1 MRGLIFL
8 GLLLLVA
15 AAIFALQ
22 NPSSVTLRF
31 VVWSLPTTL
40 AVAVI
45 GAAVLGGLI
54 VYVAS
59 LFSQGALRGR
69 LRAAEARL
77 REWERERATS
87 GEASGSSPRS

>member
-1 MRGLIFL
+1 MRGLISL
-8 GLLLLVA
+8 GVLLLA
-15 AAIFALQ
+15 AATIFALQ
-22 NPSSVTLRF
+22 NPSPVVLRF
-31 VVWSLPTTL
+31 VAWSLSTTL

-59 LFSQGALRGR
+59 LFSHGTMRAR

-77 REWERERATS
+77 REWERERVAS
-87 GEASGSSPRS
+87 GEASGSSPHS

>member
-1 MRGLIFL
+1 
-8 GLLLLVA
+8 
-15 AAIFALQ
+15 
-22 NPSSVTLRF
+22 VTLRF
-31 VVWSLPTTL
+31 VAWSLSTTL
-40 AVAVI
+40 ALAVI

-59 LFSQGALRGR
+59 VVSHGALRGR

-87 GEASGSSPRS
+87 GQAPGSAPRS